1 MFRSRFG
8 DFNDDPFF
16 SDPFRAHQENARQ
29 IMRSFSEP
37 FGGHC
42 MQSIMDG
49 RTGSHEAEE
58 TPALRGE
65 HRSTRRKARGE
76 NSNSPQEGG
85 SQLSRTPNFRN
96 DMAANPFNMFDSMM
110 TNVRSSMDGMFRNF
124 ENMSID
130 PNAHL
135 FSSSSVMT
143 YSKVGNEPPKVFQAS
158 SSTRQAPGGV
168 KETVK
173 AVRDSESGLE
183 KMAIGHH
190 IKDRG
195 HVVEKKRN
203 KKTGDKEF
211 LQDFQ
216 NLDESEAQSFDEEWQ
231 KEFSKF
237 RPSGSMAQ
245 LEPSRHRRGQQAS
258 LAGPEPSRSEQPK
271 AKSKSILKASNS
283 PKQ

>member
-1 MFRSRFG
+1 MFTSKFG
-8 DFNDDPFF
+8 DLTDDPFF

-37 FGGHC
+37 FGGHY
-42 MQSIMDG
+42 MQSIMDC
-49 RTGSHEAEE
+49 RMGSHEAEE

-65 HRSTRRKARGE
+65 HRDTA
-76 NSNSPQEGG
+76 
-85 SQLSRTPNFRN
+85 T
-96 DMAANPFNMFDSMM
+96 NPFNMFDSMM
-110 TNVRSSMDGMFRNF
+110 TNVRSRMDGMFRNF
-124 ENMSID
+124 ENMSTD
-130 PNAHL
+130 PNAHS

-143 YSKVGNEPPKVFQAS
+143 YSKVGNEPPKVFHAS

-211 LQDFQ
+211 LQDFH
-216 NLDESEAQSFDEEWQ
+216 NLDESEAKSFDEEWQ

-237 RPSGSMAQ
+237 RPWAYMAQ
-245 LEPSRHRRGQQAS
+245 LEPSRRRRGQQAS
-258 LAGPEPSRSEQPK
+258 LVGPEPSRSEQPK
-271 AKSKSILKASNS
+271 SKSKSILKASNS